1 MKVSPKPNAAEPEGA
16 EPSGSDFSPYRVGR
30 DKGNAKT
37 RHDTLLD
44 RLGMVE
50 LHRDSK
56 PDARPQER
64 AFGHAPN
71 GGSILTQDQGLV
83 GEQLGRDI
91 PPLGPRVNGGDDQDK
106 LIEHACG

>member
-1 MKVSPKPNAAEPEGA
+1 MDDMKVSPKPNAAEPEGA
-16 EPSGSDFSPYRVGR
+16 EPSGSDFSPHRVGR

-64 AFGHAPN
+64 AFGDAPS
-71 GGSILTQDQGLV
+71 GGSI
-83 GEQLGRDI
+83 
-91 PPLGPRVNGGDDQDK
+91 PRRSRGSS
-106 LIEHACG
+106 ASS